1 MMKEMDELR
10 NVMREKTNRN
20 LDRMVKRTDSPFIA
34 KVLECSLAPKFHL
47 PQLESFDGLK
57 DLLDR
62 ITTFK
67 TTLSL

>member
-10 NVMREKTNRN
+10 NVMREKTDRN
-20 LDRMVKRTDSPFIA
+20 LDQMVRRTDSPFIA